1 MIKSINHIAIVV
13 PDLLKATTFYEQT
26 LGANVST
33 PKELPLHGVK
43 TAFVKLGDTAVEL
56 LEVFGEASPIKGF
69 LEKTPTG
76 GLHHISFEVDDINDA
91 LNRLKAN
98 GCRTLGDPKIG
109 AHGTPVIF
117 LHPKDCFGTLIEL
130 EESTKT

>member
-1 MIKSINHIAIVV
+1 MLQSINHIAIVV
-13 PDLLKATTFYEQT
+13 PDLLKAISFYEQT

-56 LEVFGEASPIKGF
+56 LEVFGEDSPIKGF
-69 LEKTPTG
+69 LDKNPTG
-76 GLHHISFEVDDINDA
+76 GLHHISFEVRDINDA
-91 LNRLKAN
+91 LSHLKSH
-98 GCRTLGDPKIG
+98 GCRILGEPKIG

-130 EESTKT
+130 EESPKK